1 MSAQAHNPAVPGTI
15 DVTGTPGIPFLRL
28 FKVEL
33 RKAFDTRAGRWLV
46 GVTAGIA
53 LVADVIIAIV
63 VGAQNQDLAYGDLVA
78 GAAFVCSILL
88 PVLGIMLVTSEW
100 SQRTAM
106 TTFALEPR
114 RMRIVLAKMLAG
126 VALTAFVIAFA
137 LVVGVLC
144 NLLYGRLRRI
154 AGLDLRLDR
163 VPRLHR
169 DPDHGHARRLRTG
182 LPGAE
187 HAGRHRG
194 LLRLQVGAA
203 RVSSPSGAALMAWFN
218 DLVDW
223 IDFQSAQNLLYDGGM
238 SAADWWHLVV
248 SGFIWLVVPLAI
260 GLWRIQRAEVK

>member
-1 MSAQAHNPAVPGTI
+1 VSSAAAPATL
-15 DVTGTPGIPFLRL
+15 DVAGPAGIPFVRL

-53 LVADVIIAIV
+53 LVTDLIIAIV
-63 VGAQNQDLAYGDLVA
+63 LAAKSQDLAYGDLVG

-114 RMRIVLAKMLAG
+114 RMRVIMAKMLAG
-126 VALTAFVIAFA
+126 IALTAFVIVFA

-144 NLLYGRLRRI
+144 NLLYAAFGGTLDWTFGWTGFFAFI
-154 AGLDLRLDR
+154 ATQTMAMLGGFALAALLLNTPAAI
-163 VPRLHR
+163 VVFFVYKWV
-169 DPDHGHARRLRTG
+169 
-182 LPGAE
+182 LPG
-187 HAGRHRG
+187 
-194 LLRLQVGAA
+194 LLAL
-203 RVSSPSGAALMAWFN
+203 GAALMSWFN
-218 DLVDW
+218 SLQPW
-223 IDFQSAQNLLYDGGM
+223 IDFQAAQNLLYDGGM
-238 SAADWWHLVV
+238 SGREWANLVV
-248 SGFIWLVVPLAI
+248 SGFIWLVVPMAI

>member
-1 MSAQAHNPAVPGTI
+1 VSTPAALPSTF
-15 DVTGTPGIPFLRL
+15 DVSGTPAIPFSRL

-53 LVADVIIAIV
+53 LVADLIIAIV
-63 VGAQNQDLAYGDLVA
+63 LAVQDEDLQYGDLVA

-114 RMRIVLAKMLAG
+114 RMRIVLAKMFAG
-126 VALTAFVIAFA
+126 IALTAFVIAFA

-144 NLLYGRLRRI
+144 NLLYAAFGGSLNWTFGWTGFFGFI
-154 AGLDLRLDR
+154 ATQTMAMLSGFALACLVLNTPAAI
-163 VPRLHR
+163 VVFFVYKWV
-169 DPDHGHARRLRTG
+169 
-182 LPGAE
+182 LPGLFA
-187 HAGRHRG
+187 
-194 LLRLQVGAA
+194 L
-203 RVSSPSGAALMAWFN
+203 GAALMAWFN

-238 SAADWWHLVV
+238 SASDWWHLIV